1 MPYMIAKSAG
11 RCGILI
17 ILLAMPTGCANSKRS
32 AARMTLPNGRVVK
45 PGEVGNELQEDLSQF
60 MDYAEN
66 QIGTTADQI
75 EAGTQDDEVRK
86 AALRWKVELM
96 QTSAKRPPQNKSMA
110 FLMDAWTFC
119 IRTTNYFQS
128 GEGKNLFRDQQP
140 LAIQAAA
147 RVQKAVETVARKHI
161 AADQLPDVIRS
172 LESYARANPM
182 HGIFVHEV
190 PESFSAGHEGKSV
203 LSHVLDVPLELI
215 RSGRRALDPTSSG
228 AQALDRFT
236 ELMADYP
243 ALVRWQAQLLWLEL
257 ENSTS
262 FRTTMSGIETFS
274 QNSERL
280 IATAEAL
287 PQQLREELRLA
298 LDDIDGRQPELRK
311 TLEKVRE
318 TVDAANAALAR
329 AETVS
334 ATVERSIEGVT
345 RVAEAVTDTI
355 KQFQQSGTS
364 RPADESTANNAADPA
379 SGGAGGT
386 NTKKGSFDI
395 TAYTQTAE
403 ALTRSTAELRD
414 LLSEVRSFL
423 AGETLEKDLAR
434 VVPLTKAALA
444 QTVTETRGIVDYIA
458 WRAVQLCGLVFLL
471 ALIYRF
477 LVGRFVV
484 GRAMSQ

>member
-1 MPYMIAKSAG
+1 
-11 RCGILI
+11 
-17 ILLAMPTGCANSKRS
+17 
-32 AARMTLPNGRVVK
+32 
-45 PGEVGNELQEDLSQF
+45 
-60 MDYAEN
+60 
-66 QIGTTADQI
+66 
-75 EAGTQDDEVRK
+75 
-86 AALRWKVELM
+86 
-96 QTSAKRPPQNKSMA
+96 
-110 FLMDAWTFC
+110 
-119 IRTTNYFQS
+119 
-128 GEGKNLFRDQQP
+128 
-140 LAIQAAA
+140 
-147 RVQKAVETVARKHI
+147 
-161 AADQLPDVIRS
+161 
-172 LESYARANPM
+172 
-182 HGIFVHEV
+182 
-190 PESFSAGHEGKSV
+190 
-203 LSHVLDVPLELI
+203 
-215 RSGRRALDPTSSG
+215 
-228 AQALDRFT
+228 
-236 ELMADYP
+236 
-243 ALVRWQAQLLWLEL
+243 
-257 ENSTS
+257 
-262 FRTTMSGIETFS
+262 MSGIETFS
-274 QNSERL
+274 RNSERL

-298 LDDIDGRQPELRK
+298 LDDIDGRQPKLRK
-311 TLEKVRE
+311 TLKKVRE

-345 RVAEAVTDTI
+345 RAAEAVTDTI
-355 KQFQQSGTS
+355 KQFQQSGKP
-364 RPADESTANNAADPA
+364 RAADESTANDATDPA

-386 NTKKGSFDI
+386 NNKKGSFDI

-458 WRAVQLCGLVFLL
+458 WRAVQLCGLVFLV